1 MIDSNYPDNVN
12 TMDALIVSMQM
23 VLVGFGLHT
32 VDGMY
37 VAMHLAQNLCE
48 LEDGA
53 SNMATKSQL
62 AA

>member
-1 MIDSNYPDNVN
+1 MIDYYYPDDVN
-12 TMDALIVSMQM
+12 RIDALIVSMQT
-23 VLVGFGLHT
+23 VLVGFVLHT